1 MARRRRSRGGSGS
14 GVAAL
19 GLLVAF
25 IVGARVL
32 GWILTSPILLL
43 PLAAGGAGL
52 VYWRIAVR
60 RKRHEL
66 RLIRSR
72 EIAPYLSMS
81 AGQFE
86 EALAFLCQRDG
97 CTRARVTG
105 GAGDL
110 GADVIATTP
119 YGHRLVIQAKRYR
132 PGNQVTGPDLQKFGG
147 TCYAV
152 HRADVAAVVT
162 TSGYTRQARQ
172 YAARMNIMLFDQ
184 QALAAWASGTG
195 PPPWAPGIRPG

>member
-1 MARRRRSRGGSGS
+1 MIGVPVLAR
-14 GVAAL
+14 
-19 GLLVAF
+19 
-25 IVGARVL
+25 
-32 GWILTSPILLL
+32 ILSSPVLLL

-52 VYWRIAVR
+52 VYWRASVR
-60 RKRHEL
+60 RRRHAL

-72 EIAPYLSMS
+72 EIAPYLSMN
-81 AGQFE
+81 ARQFE
-86 EALAFLCQRDG
+86 EALAFLCHRDG
-97 CTRARVTG
+97 CIRSRVTG

-119 YGHRLVIQAKRYR
+119 SGHRLVIQAKRYK
-132 PGNQVTGPDLQKFGG
+132 PGNQVTSPDLQKFGG

-152 HRADVAAVVT
+152 HRADIAAIVT
-162 TSGYTRQARQ
+162 TSGYTRQARE

-184 QALAAWASGTG
+184 QALAGWASGTG